1 MNPFARGNSAL
12 PGYGSHVF
20 RGLVVTV
27 VVAATQIIY
36 ITPAESTEPIKND
49 LPALPNVWYRNT
61 LPQPGQLQELA
72 DSARRGRGQAS
83 IALNAA
89 SQSDPR
95 STFEPVLQPPVN
107 PAEAID
113 GRRIAEVLDSF
124 TVRLTPGADGRASIA
139 ASTTPLAVSQG
150 TALTPIDLRLIA
162 DGSSAVPAQATTGV
176 RIPRSVTDRFS
187 VGGVSFTVAG
197 LDPTEAKVDGRSVT
211 WDGGADSAS
220 LVAQPT
226 STGLELWTPIPMPAA
241 TSDVTYRFDLPA
253 GVVIAATLDGGAT
266 LTDNTNI
273 KLEVLPPAAID
284 AKGHPV
290 PVRFTVD
297 GATLTQTITPDA
309 DTAWPVLVDPV
320 LVDHRSEF
328 AGNSTNAPDLAS
340 GGWSYA
346 GAFNPRVNCYAPV
359 SCYSTSGGGYYIY
372 DNPTDVLPPS
382 TAGNFTYGVPDPA
395 TTSYIQSVAFTRLYF
410 VSRDGVQFPYGY
422 AALARRD
429 GTGWNQL
436 QTYPNTRMATG
447 PTLTGTYTPGNRN
460 SDAVYAAFGLSS
472 SGAAA
477 NTIRSQWREI
487 MSDGVIVSL
496 TDPENAFVN
505 AAAPASRW
513 TKASTLPVDILASDA
528 GLGVKQVQVKEGSA
542 SAGTPVGPGCTGLY
556 PNKCPTSFGP
566 SYTLPLGTTSQG
578 LRTFAATADDP
589 VSGHTS
595 PAVSFDAGLDVGA
608 PLIGTLTGSLYD
620 NRSTSFADTRAIRI
634 PLTGE
639 GSVATPSNRRSGV
652 HRIRLIVDGDNVVSQ
667 RDFPQKDSFVPEAGG
682 DDNILSVNAAELTP
696 GTHTVQVDVG
706 DWAEN
711 TRLATSFTITT
722 TADVTAPGI
731 ASDLQAVR
739 DAATGATT
747 VSWAVASDN
756 GLPDGTR
763 ASGVDTYLY
772 RYRIG
777 SGAYTAW
784 ATTTANAM
792 FALSG
797 VSAGQALSV
806 DVQARD
812 RAGSVGATYA
822 STVTVASP
830 TWNEDNVGN
839 ADPGESGDAPLD
851 PEPDTLG
858 DNDDGLPNVGGGA
871 GSFSAF
877 AASSFILCPVVDPC
891 GTYNGAAAAAY
902 ALYWSQDGNGSGSRY
917 NNVYYSYF
925 GGHGGDCTNFVS
937 QSLKAGG
944 MHFMRTDDGFN
955 SAAIDFNTDKVHHG
969 VGSWWAGRGHVT
981 DGLPSGF
988 RVGHVSTASF
998 NRAYTLY
1005 GHLLD
1010 YGLATR
1016 VNGAANVR
1024 VGDLVFFN
1032 LRNGDPV
1039 DRNNADHTQIVVRV
1053 TSRGFTVAQHSP
1065 GYVFTFKHVLDERVG
1080 GVRGTNYNY
1089 TILHPRYSSANII

>member
-1 MNPFARGNSAL
+1 M
-12 PGYGSHVF
+12 
-20 RGLVVTV
+20 
-27 VVAATQIIY
+27 ATQGACVA
-36 ITPAESTEPIKND
+36 PAESTEPIKRD
-49 LPALPNVWYRNT
+49 LPALPDVWYRNA
-61 LPQPGQLQELA
+61 LPRPGQLQELA
-72 DSARRGRGQAS
+72 DAARRGTAQTS
-83 IALNAA
+83 NALNAA
-89 SQSDPR
+89 SQSDPT
-95 STFEPVLQPPVN
+95 STFEPVLQPPIN
-107 PAEAID
+107 PAEAIN
-113 GRRIAEVLDSF
+113 GRRIAEILDPY
-124 TVRLTPGADGRASIA
+124 TVRLTPGADGGASIA
-139 ASTTPLAVSQG
+139 ASTTALAVSRG
-150 TALTPIDLRLIA
+150 SALTPIDLRLTD
-162 DGSSAVPAQATTGV
+162 DGAFAAPAQATTGV
-176 RIPRSVTDRFS
+176 RIPHAATDRFS
-187 VGGVSFTVAG
+187 VGGVTFTVAG
-197 LDPTEAKVDGRSVT
+197 IDAAEAKSDGRSMT
-211 WDGGADSAS
+211 WRAGADSAS

-226 STGLELWTPIPMPAA
+226 SVGLELWTPVPERAA
-241 TSDVTYRFDLPA
+241 KSAVTYRFDLPA
-253 GVVIAATLDGGAT
+253 GVVMATTPDGGAT
-266 LTDNTNI
+266 LTNNTDV
-273 KLEVLPPAAID
+273 KLEILPPAAID
-284 AKGHPV
+284 AKGRPV
-290 PVRFTVD
+290 SVRFIAD
-297 GATLTQTITPDA
+297 GATLTQTIAPDS

-328 AGNSTNAPDLAS
+328 AGSSTSAPDLAS
-340 GGWSYA
+340 GGWTYA
-346 GAFNPRVNCYAPV
+346 GIFNPRLNCYAPV

-372 DNPTDVLPPS
+372 DNPTDALPPS
-382 TAGNFTYGVPDPA
+382 TAGNFTYGVPDPT

-410 VSRDGVQFPYGY
+410 VNRDGVQFPYGY

-429 GTGWNQL
+429 GAGWNQL
-436 QTYPNTRMATG
+436 QLYANSRMATG

-472 SGAAA
+472 SGATT
-477 NTIRSQWREI
+477 NTVRSQWREI

-505 AAAPASRW
+505 AAVPASRW
-513 TKASTLPVDILASDA
+513 TKTSTLPVDILASDA
-528 GLGVKQVQVKEGSA
+528 GLGVKQIQVKEGSS

-556 PNKCPTSFGP
+556 PNKCPTSYGP
-566 SYTLPLGTTSQG
+566 SYTLPLGATTQG

-589 VSGHTS
+589 MPGHTS
-595 PAVSFDAGLDVGA
+595 PAVAFTAGLDVAA
-608 PLIGTLTGSLYD
+608 PTIGTLTGSLYGS
-620 NRSTSFADTRAIRI
+620 RATSFADTRAIRI

-682 DDNILSVNAAELTP
+682 DDNILSINAAELTP

-711 TRLATSFTITT
+711 TRLAPSFTITT
-722 TADVTAPGI
+722 TADVTAPGV

-747 VSWAVASDN
+747 VSWAAASDN

-777 SGAYTAW
+777 SGTYTAW
-784 ATTTANAM
+784 ATTTTNAM

-797 VSAGQALSV
+797 VSVGQALSV

-812 RAGSVGATYA
+812 RAGNVGATYA
-822 STVTVASP
+822 GTVTVASP

-839 ADPGESGDAPLD
+839 TNPGDSGDAPLD

-858 DNDDGLPNVGGGA
+858 DNDDGLPNVGGGS
-871 GSFSAF
+871 GTFSSFAS
-877 AASSFILCPVVDPC
+877 SSFILCAVTDPC

-902 ALYWSQDGNGSGSRY
+902 ALYWWEDGNGNGSRY

-937 QSLKAGG
+937 QALKAGG

-955 SAAIDFNTDKVHHG
+955 STAIDFNTDKVHHG
-969 VGSWWAGRGHVT
+969 AGSWWAGRGHVS

-988 RVGHVSTASF
+988 RVGHISTASF

-1016 VNGAANVR
+1016 VNGAANVK
-1024 VGDLVFFN
+1024 VGDLVFYN

-1039 DRNNADHTQIVVRV
+1039 DRVNADHAQIVVRV
-1053 TSRGFTVAQHSP
+1053 TGRGFDVAQHSE
-1065 GYVFTFKHVLDERVG
+1065 GYVNSFKYVLANRLS